1 MINPFLNRL
10 CNPNEDRLIEKLIN
24 LFMIS
29 GKKAKSRAILYKV
42 LLTLPVSVTSAV
54 ENVKPIL
61 EVRKVRI
68 GGKTYEVPALLKAQR
83 QETMAIRWIVQSAIQ
98 ERKRHNT
105 IARCLITEIVNASQ
119 RKGHARKK
127 REDLHRK
134 AEDNRAFLHYR
145 WW

>member
-1 MINPFLNRL
+1 MMNPFLNRL
-10 CNPNEDRLIEKLIN
+10 FNPNEDRLIEKLIN
-24 LFMIS
+24 LLMTS
-29 GKKAKSRAILYKV
+29 GKKAKSRTIMYKV
-42 LLTLPVSVTSAV
+42 LLNLPVSITSAV

-105 IARCLITEIVNASQ
+105 VARCLT
-119 RKGHARKK
+119 G
-127 REDLHRK
+127 
-134 AEDNRAFLHYR
+134 
-145 WW
+145 

>member
-1 MINPFLNRL
+1 MMNPFLNRL
-10 CNPNEDRLIEKLIN
+10 SNPNEERLIERFVN
-24 LFMIS
+24 LLMTS
-29 GKKAKSRAILYKV
+29 GNKSKSRAILYKV
-42 LLTLPVSVTSAV
+42 LLTLPVSVTNAV

-61 EVRKVRI
+61 EVRKVRV

-83 QETMAIRWIVQSAIQ
+83 QETMAIRWIVQSAIK

-105 IARCLITEIVNASQ
+105 IARCILTEIVNASQ
-119 RKGHARKK
+119 KKGQARKK
-127 REDLHRK
+127 RDDLHRK